1 MSSGRRQTILIFKT
15 MRYFTLIVLLL
26 LSAASHAGVSVSC
39 DALQG
44 LARYKCEAMQPAAQL
59 NQQLTRASE
68 GAVRWLHLEP
78 QAPVVS
84 QTDRKAWQSA
94 VAALWRPDGVWHAGH
109 PYRCPSGEG
118 VFLCR
123 AAERSNRTPKKSRA
137 RGVRLNAAPGRR

>member
-1 MSSGRRQTILIFKT
+1 
-15 MRYFTLIVLLL
+15 MRYFALIALLL

-44 LARYKCEAMQPAAQL
+44 LARYKCEALQPAAQL
-59 NQQLTRASE
+59 TQQLTRASE
-68 GAVRWLHLEP
+68 GAVQWLQLEP

-84 QTDRKAWQSA
+84 PADRQAWQSA
-94 VAALWRPDGVWHAGH
+94 VAALWRPEGVWHAGH

-118 VFLCR
+118 VFLCQ